1 MGGGGVGRDTDAR
14 LDEAAGLAEA
24 IGVVVA
30 DRLSFK
36 VRAPKAGTL
45 FGSGQVQAIADA
57 AEQAEAELIIV
68 DAAVTPI
75 QQKNLES
82 ATKVKMIDRTGL
94 ILEIFGE
101 RAATAEGRLQVEL
114 AHLDYQAGR
123 LVRSDRKR
131 TRLNSRHYGATRM
144 PSSA

>member
-82 ATKVKMIDRTGL
+82 ANTVKVNDRTGR
-94 ILEIFGE
+94 IPQIFGE
-101 RAATAEGRLQVEL
+101 RAAQAEGRL
-114 AHLDYQAGR
+114 
-123 LVRSDRKR
+123 DRKS
-131 TRLNSRHYGATRM
+131 TRLNS
-144 PSSA
+144 S

>member
-57 AEQAEAELIIV
+57 AEQAEAELILV
-68 DAAVTPI
+68 AAAVTPI
-75 QQKNLES
+75 QQQNLAS
-82 ATKVKMIDRTGL
+82 APKVKLIDRTRRIPDL
-94 ILEIFGE
+94 FGE
-101 RAATAEGRLQVEL
+101 RAAPA
-114 AHLDYQAGR
+114 
-123 LVRSDRKR
+123 DRPDE
-131 TRLNSRHYGATRM
+131 TRGE
-144 PSSA
+144 